1 MYEMPRIKYGR
12 WPYVWLDGTE
22 TWGVFYRHDPFGCSP
37 IPGLDCC
44 WLTSLLAGLYCG
56 FNKFSVALISRPS
69 RRSNSSTQ
77 KNCGWTKPDL
87 LRPPAYL
94 QAITLRAMPSQ
105 YNSFKTVCIS
115 PHTIRTLAT
124 HSICKCHPSWI
135 ECTMYVHLSRKHHR
149 FFVWPAHSTVEWRC
163 DDWI

>member
-1 MYEMPRIKYGR
+1 M
-12 WPYVWLDGTE
+12 WLGGTE

-37 IPGLDCC
+37 IPGLDW

-69 RRSNSSTQ
+69 RRSNSSSRGIQ

-105 YNSFKTVCIS
+105 HNSSWPYVYLYTRLEPWPPTQFVNAIPAESSVLCMFTS
-115 PHTIRTLAT
+115 RGSTIGSLYGPRLL
-124 HSICKCHPSWI
+124 K
-135 ECTMYVHLSRKHHR
+135 Y
-149 FFVWPAHSTVEWRC
+149 VEWRC